1 MSGGMSPKGF
11 SLVSVLVS
19 SALGLMVVMGIS
31 HNMIQTALNRQI
43 MEKRHLRQD
52 MQTFIKAA
60 LNNSASCQ
68 NTLSSQLDSG
78 AAKADKNLAPH
89 AGQERKF
96 EIKILKDANGGTILD
111 FSKDASGNLTHQ
123 ASKSRLSDLGIDR
136 FEKMEF
142 IHSKSQPS
150 LGKVVLKSK
159 TSIGSLHNRQNR
171 ELVWHLSG
179 LTIGDPDGA
188 DTDGDGTDLGDQV
201 QSCSE
206 AEPLKILCGSAV
218 TGSPHS
224 NGGGFVENSANVN
237 SSAFVDSKSVV
248 CGNAK
253 IEANA
258 RVFGGALVKDRA
270 IVKDRALVYGNAQV
284 SGDAE
289 ISGDAKVY
297 DGAKV
302 SGNAKVKGHAKVYDS
317 AKVSG
322 RAEVKGQAK
331 VYGMAEVKDDAR
343 VYGTAPNGAKVFG
356 QAIVSGSAQIYGKA
370 RVRGS
375 AEVSDSAKIYGSA
388 QVYGNAQVYGSAKV
402 SGNAKVYDGGKVSGS
417 AAHVRGNAQVFD
429 SGAVFGNAQVYGNA
443 RIKDLGRAFKNAHVY
458 GNAQVIKHG
467 AGGNAHVRGNAGI
480 EAWVFQNAIVGGDI
494 HTWHN
499 IHGNC
504 RCELTKPAGAQNMH
518 VSAAC
523 SSGTCS
529 ATPHYPAN

>member
-1 MSGGMSPKGF
+1 MMKTKPSLWSTPPPPPTFGGLEGAVLSGGMSPKGF

-19 SALGLMVVMGIS
+19 SVLGLMVVMGIS

-96 EIKILKDANGGTILD
+96 EIKILKDANGGAILD

-123 ASKSRLSDLGIDR
+123 ASKIRLSDLGIDR

-224 NGGGFVENSANVN
+224 NGGGFVEDSAKNTVA
-237 SSAFVDSKSVV
+237 SSAYVDSKSVV

-253 IEANA
+253 IEGNA
-258 RVFGGALVKDRA
+258 KVLGGALVKDNA
-270 IVKDRALVYGNAQV
+270 KIKDRALVYGNAQI

-297 DGAKV
+297 D
-302 SGNAKVKGHAKVYDS
+302 N
-317 AKVSG
+317 
-322 RAEVKGQAK
+322 
-331 VYGMAEVKDDAR
+331 
-343 VYGTAPNGAKVFG
+343 
-356 QAIVSGSAQIYGKA
+356 
-370 RVRGS
+370 
-375 AEVSDSAKIYGSA
+375 
-388 QVYGNAQVYGSAKV
+388 AKV
-402 SGNAKVYDGGKVSGS
+402 SGNAKVYGHARVYDNAEVSG
-417 AAHVRGNAQVFD
+417 GAQVFGRARVYKMATVSGPQAQVRD
-429 SGAVFGNAQVYGNA
+429 SAKVYGAASVNDNAQVYGSA
-443 RIKDLGRAFKNAHVY
+443 QIRGSGKVSDRAHVY
-458 GNAQVIKHG
+458 ENAIIEDQAMVSDDAQVYGSAKMRMSSL
-467 AGGNAHVRGNAGI
+467 ALKNAKVYG
-480 EAWVFQNAIVGGDI
+480 EAHAYYNTYISKDAELYGKMRLYKT
-494 HTWHN
+494 HLS
-499 IHGNC
+499 GNC
-504 RCELTKPAGAQNMH
+504 RCGYTPLAGEKDANFAGDSGGNPCGSGRCSPIIVTKTDGSQINKQWRG
-518 VSAAC
+518 SQ
-523 SSGTCS
+523 
-529 ATPHYPAN
+529 YQQF

>member
-1 MSGGMSPKGF
+1 M
-11 SLVSVLVS
+11 VSVLVS
-19 SALGLMVVMGIS
+19 SVLGLMVVMGIS

-123 ASKSRLSDLGIDR
+123 ASKIRLSDLGIDR

-218 TGSPHS
+218 TGSPHE

-237 SSAFVDSKSVV
+237 SSAFVDNKSVV

-253 IEANA
+253 VEGQA
-258 RVFGGALVKDRA
+258 RVFGGAIVKDNA
-270 IVKDRALVYGNAQV
+270 KVKDRALVYGSAQISGSAQIYGDAKVYGNAQV
-284 SGDAE
+284 SGTAE
-289 ISGDAKVY
+289 IF
-297 DGAKV
+297 
-302 SGNAKVKGHAKVYDS
+302 GHAKVYDS

-322 RAEVKGQAK
+322 AAKVRDRAL
-331 VYGMAEVKDDAR
+331 VYGMADVGGGVVKDDAK
-343 VYGTAPNGAKVFG
+343 VYDMAKV
-356 QAIVSGSAQIYGKA
+356 SGT
-370 RVRGS
+370 
-375 AEVSDSAKIYGSA
+375 A
-388 QVYGNAQVYGSAKV
+388 QVYGKAQVW
-402 SGNAKVYDGGKVSGS
+402 GG
-417 AAHVRGNAQVFD
+417 
-429 SGAVFGNAQVYGNA
+429 A
-443 RIKDLGRAFKNAHVY
+443 RISDSAHVY
-458 GNAQVIKHG
+458 GNHAQIHG
-467 AGGNAHVRGNAGI
+467 NARVEDSAHVKGTANVFAGAQIGGNAQVSAGEIKDDTGIFDNAII
-480 EAWVFQNAIVGGDI
+480 EANSSGGFPRI
-494 HTWHN
+494 AGKTW
-499 IHGNC
+499 IHGNG
-504 RCELTKPAGAQNMH
+504 RVTGPIELIHTRICNNCHCSHSGSNLAQSTGHCCAPPGQPPQNTCPALVDH
-518 VSAAC
+518 PWVD
-523 SSGTCS
+523 
-529 ATPHYPAN
+529 

>member
-123 ASKSRLSDLGIDR
+123 ASKIRLSDLGIDR

-218 TGSPHS
+218 TGSPHE
-224 NGGGFVENSANVN
+224 NGGGFVENSANVHG
-237 SSAFVDSKSVV
+237 SAYVSKKSVV

-253 IEANA
+253 VEGQA
-258 RVFGGALVKDRA
+258 RVLGGAIVKDRA
-270 IVKDRALVYGNAQV
+270 IVRERALVYGNAQI

-297 DGAKV
+297 DNAKV
-302 SGNAKVKGHAKVYDS
+302 SGNAKVKDHAKVYDN
-317 AKVSG
+317 AKV
-322 RAEVKGQAK
+322 
-331 VYGMAEVKDDAR
+331 
-343 VYGTAPNGAKVFG
+343 
-356 QAIVSGSAQIYGKA
+356 
-370 RVRGS
+370 RG
-375 AEVSDSAKIYGSA
+375 SAKIYGSSQVYESA
-388 QVYGNAQVYGSAKV
+388 NIYDSAEVYGPGAEVYGNAQVSHTAKVYGSAKIF
-402 SGNAKVYDGGKVSGS
+402 GNAKIQSSSEVKGSAKVFDTATVSGRQ
-417 AAHVRGNAQVFD
+417 AIVDGR
-429 SGAVFGNAQVYGNA
+429 AQVYGDA
-443 RIKDLGRAFKNAHVY
+443 EVAYEAQVSDDAKIF
-458 GNAQVIKHG
+458 GNALIT
-467 AGGNAHVRGNAGI
+467 GNAKLYGHAQLMGNAGMNMNAKMHGHAK
-480 EAWVFQNAIVGGDI
+480 AWGGSYI
-494 HTWHN
+494 SGSAN
-499 IHGNC
+499 IYGHVNINTHVKGT
-504 RCELTKPAGAQNMH
+504 CECFYNTTSAVPRKNFTAG
-518 VSAAC
+518 C
-523 SSGTCS
+523 SDGTCS
-529 ATPHYPAN
+529 PLTVPD

>member
-1 MSGGMSPKGF
+1 M
-11 SLVSVLVS
+11 VSVLVS
-19 SALGLMVVMGIS
+19 SVLGLMVVMGIS
-31 HNMIQTALNRQI
+31 HNMIQTTLNRQI

-96 EIKILKDANGGTILD
+96 EIKILKDANGGAILD

-218 TGSPHS
+218 TGSPHE

-237 SSAFVDSKSVV
+237 SSAFVDNKSVV

-253 IEANA
+253 VEGQA

-270 IVKDRALVYGNAQV
+270 IVKDRALVYGNAQI

-297 DGAKV
+297 D
-302 SGNAKVKGHAKVYDS
+302 S

-322 RAEVKGQAK
+322 TAKVRDRAL
-331 VYGMAEVKDDAR
+331 VYGMAHVGGGVVKDDAK
-343 VYGTAPNGAKVFG
+343 VYDMAKV
-356 QAIVSGSAQIYGKA
+356 S
-370 RVRGS
+370 
-375 AEVSDSAKIYGSA
+375 GSA
-388 QVYGNAQVYGSAKV
+388 QVYGKAQVWGSAIIADSARVYGNGV
-402 SGNAKVYDGGKVSGS
+402 SIYQTAKVSGS
-417 AAHVRGNAQVFD
+417 AHVKGEAH
-429 SGAVFGNAQVYGNA
+429 VFGNASIGERAEVSAGAIYDQTGIYGDAIIEKNSGGSPS
-443 RIKDLGRAFKNAHVY
+443 LGGK
-458 GNAQVIKHG
+458 
-467 AGGNAHVRGNAGI
+467 
-480 EAWVFQNAIVGGDI
+480 
-494 HTWHN
+494 TW
-499 IHGNC
+499 IHGYG
-504 RCELTKPAGAQNMH
+504 RVTGRIELVDKHVCNSCHCSHSGSNLVYFSGGCCAPPGQPPQNTCPALVDHPFQD
-518 VSAAC
+518 
-523 SSGTCS
+523 
-529 ATPHYPAN
+529 